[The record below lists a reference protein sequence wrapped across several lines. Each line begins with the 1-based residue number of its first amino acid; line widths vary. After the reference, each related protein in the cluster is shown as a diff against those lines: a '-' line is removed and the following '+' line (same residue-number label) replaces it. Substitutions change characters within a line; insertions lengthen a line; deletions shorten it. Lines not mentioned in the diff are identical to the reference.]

1 MTENPRVDL
10 PVEIHCH
17 GIAHLDFSALDRF
30 DLRALEAVAAAEAIV
45 CVPTIFLVRAQLDR
59 FVGLTHEY
67 DALSRAGELPHVAGL
82 ALEGPLLASSGGTP
96 ARAAWLPTAAEW
108 TRLASCGA
116 RGLRYVVV
124 SPDFA
129 SRYSPLRPRSA
140 FTLNWAVETLID
152 HGVAPALGHFTRGN
166 PKMSTERVE
175 EILSINEGRGR
186 PVTVLTDHLF
196 NDMPLAFR
204 HAWRGRRGRRER
216 EAAIAEF
223 LQQQW
228 DAKDLDSTIGI
239 VPATLIRAAAR
250 GELVLCL
257 NFDGEHVD
265 PVFCRRTVE
274 LAGAEAII
282 AMTDRTDVDQ
292 LAGEPLHK
300 LEASSLWYRDTDVVA
315 AGSTSVAQQAANMR
329 ALGLGEDVIRQLTVT
344 NPRRVLHLQV
354 AAATE

>member
-1 MTENPRVDL
+1 
-10 PVEIHCH
+10 VEIHCH
-17 GIAHLDFSALDRF
+17 GIAHIDFSALEYL
-30 DLRALEAVAAAEAIV
+30 DLRAVEAAAAAEAII
-45 CVPTIFLVRAQLDR
+45 CVPTIFLTRVQLDR
-59 FVGLTHEY
+59 FVEITHEY

-96 ARAAWLPTAAEW
+96 AQAAWLPTATEW

-129 SRYSPLRPRSA
+129 SRHSSLRPPSA
-140 FTLNWAVETLID
+140 FTLMRAVETLID
-152 HGVAPALGHFTRGN
+152 HGVAPALGHFSKGD
-166 PKMSTERVE
+166 PKMSAEHVE

-204 HAWRGRRGRRER
+204 HAWRGARAERER
-216 EAAIAEF
+216 EAAIDEV
-223 LQQQW
+223 LRQGW
-228 DAKDLDSTIGI
+228 DAANLDSMLGI

-250 GELVLCL
+250 SELVLCL

-265 PVFCRRTVE
+265 PVYCRRTVE
-274 LAGAEAII
+274 LAGAEAIV
-282 AMTDRTDVDQ
+282 AMTDRTDVDR

-300 LEASSLWYRDTDVVA
+300 LEASSLWYQQGDVVA
-315 AGSTSVAQQAANMR
+315 AGSTTVARQAANMR
-329 ALGLGEDVIRQLTVT
+329 ALELDEDVIRQLTVT
-344 NPRRVLHLQV
+344 NPRRVLGLEARTV
-354 AAATE
+354 TE

>member
-1 MTENPRVDL
+1 MDL
-10 PVEIHCH
+10 PVDIHCH
-17 GIAHLDFSALDRF
+17 GIAQIDFSALERL
-30 DLRALEAVAAAEAIV
+30 DLRAVEAAAAAEAIV
-45 CVPTIFLVRAQLDR
+45 CVPTIFLARAQLDR
-59 FVGLTHEY
+59 FVEVTHEY
-67 DALSRAGELPHVAGL
+67 DALSRGGELPHIAGL

-96 ARAAWLPTAAEW
+96 GRAAWLPTAAEW

-129 SRYSPLRPRSA
+129 SRHSSLRQRSA
-140 FTLNWAVETLID
+140 FTLNWAIETLID
-152 HGVAPALGHFTRGN
+152 HGVAPALGHFTRGD
-166 PKMSTERVE
+166 PKMSADHVE
-175 EILSINEGRGR
+175 EILSINEARGR

-204 HAWRGRRGRRER
+204 HAWRGRRGERER
-216 EAAIAEF
+216 EAAIDEV

-228 DAKDLDSTIGI
+228 DAEDLDSMIGI
-239 VPATLIRAAAR
+239 VPATLIRAAGR

-265 PVFCRRTVE
+265 PVYCRRTVK
-274 LAGAEAII
+274 LAGAEAIV
-282 AMTDRTDVDQ
+282 AMTDRTDVDR

-300 LEASSLWYRDTDVVA
+300 LEASNLWYQDGDVVA
-315 AGSTSVAQQAANMR
+315 AGSTPVARQAANMR

-344 NPRRVLHLQV
+344 NPRRVLRPQV
-354 AAATE
+354 RATAEQ